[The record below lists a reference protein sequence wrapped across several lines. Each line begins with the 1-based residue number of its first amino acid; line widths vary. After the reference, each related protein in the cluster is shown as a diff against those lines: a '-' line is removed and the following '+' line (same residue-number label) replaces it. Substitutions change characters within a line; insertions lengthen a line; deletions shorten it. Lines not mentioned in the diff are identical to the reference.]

1 MLCLA
6 SSTPQVV
13 SLSGYSLVFMPFSLT
28 FVQKGLVWFC
38 AHYCQ
43 ATRICIRL
51 MCFYELVLATSC
63 ALDHILFTLLFTAT
77 SLVKGSPASTLYQWQ
92 HLSLAFCSG
101 ASFLPCL
108 KIPSGNHSAILKQ
121 VQSWKFKVM
130 NTTPLHPC
138 PHNSWP
144 MGKDSWWIVS
154 PRPSGGQL
162 WGVFSTFSQSA
173 PWRMEP

>member
-121 VQSWKFKVM
+121 VNPGSWRSW
-130 NTTPLHPC
+130 TLLPYTPVPITLDQ
-138 PHNSWP
+138 WEKTAD
-144 MGKDSWWIVS
+144 G
-154 PRPSGGQL
+154 
-162 WGVFSTFSQSA
+162 
-173 PWRMEP
+173 